1 MYPCTF
7 LNCFLVFGRKF
18 IYTRD
23 ELVYMRIMKI
33 LSVRIDDELEEKLSF
48 LMAMLK
54 KKDKSS
60 YIRQLLEKSLEEELI
75 EVLCKQ
81 VGDKNTSAW
90 RAAEIA
96 GISLRKMM
104 EELHKRNMPGYDEQA
119 MKEDIEYGL
128 S

>member
-1 MYPCTF
+1 
-7 LNCFLVFGRKF
+7 
-18 IYTRD
+18 
-23 ELVYMRIMKI
+23 MKI